1 MSVTIETC
9 TDIAA
14 TPDEVWAVVEQ
25 IHTHARWMADAER
38 ITFVG
43 PQMQGV
49 GAEFD
54 CLTVIG
60 PLRTTD
66 RMLVTEWEPG
76 VAMGIEHHGA
86 VTGRG
91 RFTLTATDGGTH
103 FCWHEV
109 LTFPWWMGGPLGER
123 VAKPVF
129 ERVWR
134 ENLARL
140 RSFVADGLSGR

>member
-54 CLTVIG
+54 CLT
-60 PLRTTD
+60 
-66 RMLVTEWEPG
+66 
-76 VAMGIEHHGA
+76 
-86 VTGRG
+86 GRG

-109 LTFPWWMGGPLGER
+109 LTFPWWMGGRLGER